1 MGPSGVSRRRASVA
15 AAETVAP
22 AVAAAAVAPSPQAR
36 WRRWLGT
43 CVCVSTHHFRV
54 SVTTATTL
62 SYQHRLTISRG
73 PTAPVLSHGADML
86 CRLPRTPKRLGE
98 TQE

>member
-1 MGPSGVSRRRASVA
+1 MGQSGVSRRRASVA

-43 CVCVSTHHFRV
+43 CVCVSPHHFHV
-54 SVTTATTL
+54 SITTDRGDTVR
-62 SYQHRLTISRG
+62 HR
-73 PTAPVLSHGADML
+73 HGW
-86 CRLPRTPKRLGE
+86 RRTCPDDTSE
-98 TQE
+98 N

>member
-22 AVAAAAVAPSPQAR
+22 AVAAAAVAPSPPAR

-43 CVCVSTHHFRV
+43 CVCVSPHHFRV
-54 SVTTATTL
+54 KCHHCNNPPLPTQANAIAWTNCAGSKPWRGHAVSVA
-62 SYQHRLTISRG
+62 
-73 PTAPVLSHGADML
+73 
-86 CRLPRTPKRLGE
+86 
-98 TQE
+98 